1 MGTQFIIIAIFAIAC
16 GIAEAIVI
24 HEQNKLLDAFD
35 KQVKETIDLYR
46 QIMLDYN
53 KELRKNMN
61 ISLIIARADIE
72 KENYGITMKKI
83 KEELMD

>member
-1 MGTQFIIIAIFAIAC
+1 MGTQFIIIAIAAIAC
-16 GIAEAIVI
+16 GIAEAIII

-35 KQVKETIDLYR
+35 KQVKRTIELCG
-46 QIMLDYN
+46 QAMLEYN
-53 KELRKNMN
+53 KELQKNMN
-61 ISLIIARADIE
+61 VSLIIAKADME